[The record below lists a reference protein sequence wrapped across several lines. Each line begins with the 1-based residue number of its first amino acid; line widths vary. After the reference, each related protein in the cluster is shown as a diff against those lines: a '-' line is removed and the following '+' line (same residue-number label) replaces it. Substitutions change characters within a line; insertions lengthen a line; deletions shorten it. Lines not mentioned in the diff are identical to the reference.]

1 MKRLYTA
8 LFSLMLVFG
17 LSANSLAANTY
28 TIDGNPFTFPAIEP
42 LTVPGSYSIG
52 NDTASGDLTLAG
64 GSVLDYWNFT
74 VESTASYGSLIGSI
88 GLNGNGFSSFA
99 TALETFV
106 TGDGGGWTTIATGA
120 TTGFGN
126 LWASIITFSPLSP
139 DPTAYRLVV
148 SGTQVPGEAA
158 YGGNVTVSPV
168 PEPEIYAM
176 MAAGLGLMGFV
187 ARRRQRNGA
196 VA

>member
-1 MKRLYTA
+1 MKKLYTA

-28 TIDGNPFTFPAIEP
+28 TIDGDPFTFPTIDP
-42 LTVPGSYSIG
+42 LTVPGSYAIG
-52 NDTASGDLTLAG
+52 NDTVGGDLSVAG

-74 VESTASYGSLIGSI
+74 VAAPASYGSLVGSI
-88 GLNGNGFSSFA
+88 GLSGNGFTSFS
-99 TALETFV
+99 TALQTFV
-106 TGDGGGWTTIATGA
+106 TGDGGGWSTIASGISS
-120 TTGFGN
+120 GFGTV
-126 LWASIITFSPLSP
+126 WTSVISYSPLSP

-148 SGTQVPGEAA
+148 SGTQVAGQAA
-158 YGGNVTVSPV
+158 YGGNVTVSPI